1 MTLSRVLPR
10 ALICTAATAALLS
23 GCAASPSSQTP
34 TSSMAEEWDAAAWVP
49 PHPVQRQPS
58 TAQEREESREKQLA
72 RIANPTNAT
81 PRPAVRWVTPAEFG
95 EIMAKRLAEV
105 GITAEAGDG
114 GVSFPDGI
122 DEPLE
127 PLLDSVTFE
136 VTAEY
141 PIDPEYLRPLNQE
154 QLGLLWDYWTGY
166 FLPCANAHG
175 APPIQPSPTRQYFVA
190 NYYSVFITDP
200 ESWLPPDNLMLLME
214 FSDYQELSKFC
225 PDHPPSKH
233 LYGQ

>member
-1 MTLSRVLPR
+1 MSLDTLSVRQFTLAV
-10 ALICTAATAALLS
+10 TTAALLS
-23 GCAASPSSQTP
+23 GCASPPASETPASSP
-34 TSSMAEEWDAAAWVP
+34 AEKWDAAAWMP

-95 EIMAKRLAEV
+95 EIMVKRLAEV

-114 GVSFPDGI
+114 GVYFPTGL
-122 DEPLE
+122 DESLE

-166 FLPCANAHG
+166 FLPCASAHG

-190 NYYSVFITDP
+190 NYYSVFTTDP
-200 ESWLPPDNLMLLME
+200 ESWLPPGNLMLLME
-214 FSDYQELSKFC
+214 FSDYQEILKSC
-225 PDHPPSKH
+225 PEYPSSKH
-233 LYGQ
+233 LFGE